1 MLCAFWFVL
10 FRGRKVPKQGFY
22 QRRRFELA
30 YIFQSQCFLVSVFS
44 YIFLQKV
51 LHQPWKWV
59 LSLFFFQNDSSL
71 LVVWP
76 LSTCPGLFCASAATS
91 HNLPLCHSQWDLVRL
106 IQLPVEVQEKA
117 CSCRNVL
124 AKLVKC
130 LHLYVFWSFLT
141 RKVSSFLKKFATWF
155 CDKKKNL
162 WGAELHAMIRPCSCH
177 VPLSFRFSFTVL
189 SYLFKNKQKVS
200 AFGASY
206 LTSNAIHNIENLK
219 LRIKYTS
226 NTTVSHEYKHVF
238 NI

>member
-117 CSCRNVL
+117 CSCRNIL

-155 CDKKKNL
+155 CDKKKTCEVQSCMPWYVPVAVTFL
-162 WGAELHAMIRPCSCH
+162 FLLDLVSQYCLIFLKTSKKSVHLVLHI
-177 VPLSFRFSFTVL
+177 
-189 SYLFKNKQKVS
+189 
-200 AFGASY
+200 
-206 LTSNAIHNIENLK
+206 
-219 LRIKYTS
+219 
-226 NTTVSHEYKHVF
+226 
-238 NI
+238 

>member
-30 YIFQSQCFLVSVFS
+30 YILQSQCFLVSVFS

-130 LHLYVFWSFLT
+130 LHLC
-141 RKVSSFLKKFATWF
+141 FLKFSHKKGEQFPEEICHVILWQ
-155 CDKKKNL
+155 KKNL